1 MKLLKTVNIEKKNE
15 KVLSLIHS
23 EAQNPNSENGVKKNG
38 VKKKPTESTKLCWG
52 YKTKSLDFKCQQKRG
67 RELRRN
73 ILSSVAISSWALGSI
88 ICVFLVNQERLWPK
102 EIRINFSSQRK

>member
-38 VKKKPTESTKLCWG
+38 VKKK
-52 YKTKSLDFKCQQKRG
+52 SLQKAQNFVEDIRQKAQ
-67 RELRRN
+67 
-73 ILSSVAISSWALGSI
+73 ILSANRKGVGNYEEIYYLLLQFLLG
-88 ICVFLVNQERLWPK
+88 LQGA
-102 EIRINFSSQRK
+102 

>member
-38 VKKKPTESTKLCWG
+38 VKK
-52 YKTKSLDFKCQQKRG
+52 SLQKAQNFV
-67 RELRRN
+67 ED
-73 ILSSVAISSWALGSI
+73 
-88 ICVFLVNQERLWPK
+88 
-102 EIRINFSSQRK
+102 IRQKA

>member
-38 VKKKPTESTKLCWG
+38 VKKKPTESTKLC
-52 YKTKSLDFKCQQKRG
+52 
-67 RELRRN
+67 
-73 ILSSVAISSWALGSI
+73 
-88 ICVFLVNQERLWPK
+88 
-102 EIRINFSSQRK
+102 